1 MTLLAF
7 SISKPWRKEFYTN
20 PFFVIALVLILTYS
34 LVMIVVPGSRLA
46 LFEIQYMDYA
56 RYNWYNFGL
65 ALGLG
70 VFIYIEQKFIVE
82 PIFYWLK
89 NKYPKKEWI

>member
-1 MTLLAF
+1 
-7 SISKPWRKEFYTN
+7 
-20 PFFVIALVLILTYS
+20 
-34 LVMIVVPGSRLA
+34 MIVVPGSRLA

-89 NKYPKKEWI
+89 NKYPKKEWIWFVKCLYQINLTLSYHLYEII